1 MLEEA
6 LGIVVTDDPQRL
18 WHVCATVGTCGRLP
32 WLSLPPEPLDNYG
45 VLRYTATMT
54 DDAGPLPGRGIS
66 AVILAGGQSRRL
78 GMDKSLLELDG
89 QSLLARAVSKLA
101 ALSDD
106 IIVVTNGP
114 ENYEHLELEARFVPD
129 EQPGAGALMG
139 VYSGLKAASHNSALA
154 VACDMPFLNV
164 PLLQYMLPSSASYDV
179 VVPRLGDFLEPL
191 HAIYS
196 KRCLPFMATLL
207 AQGRPQIIA
216 FFGDVEVHHV
226 KEHEIAMFDPLRL
239 SFLNVNSPADWQLAQ
254 KVLARS
260 DLE

>member
-1 MLEEA
+1 
-6 LGIVVTDDPQRL
+6 
-18 WHVCATVGTCGRLP
+18 
-32 WLSLPPEPLDNYG
+32 
-45 VLRYTATMT
+45 
-54 DDAGPLPGRGIS
+54 
-66 AVILAGGQSRRL
+66 VILAGGQSRRL
-78 GMDKSLLELDG
+78 GMDKSLLELGG
-89 QSLLARAVSKLA
+89 QSLLARAVHKLA

-106 IIVVTNGP
+106 IIIVTNGP

-139 VYSGLKAASHNSALA
+139 VYSGLQAAIHDSALA

-164 PLLQYMLPSSASYDV
+164 PLLQYMLQDSAGYDV

-196 KRCLPFMATLL
+196 KRCLPFMAALL

-216 FFGDVEVHHV
+216 FFGDVEVHYV
-226 KEHEIAMFDPLRL
+226 KEHEIAMFDPLHL
-239 SFLNVNSPADWQLAQ
+239 SFLNVNSPDDWQFAQ

-260 DLE
+260 DLERCRP